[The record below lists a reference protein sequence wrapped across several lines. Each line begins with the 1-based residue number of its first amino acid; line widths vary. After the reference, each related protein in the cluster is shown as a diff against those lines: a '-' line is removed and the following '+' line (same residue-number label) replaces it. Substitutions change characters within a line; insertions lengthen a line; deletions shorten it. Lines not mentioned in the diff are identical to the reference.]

1 LRTDVYQLGC
11 LLYEMLVGSPPFS
24 PADAAELIKS
34 IVGVSPTP
42 PSVANRNVP
51 GELDGVVL
59 KALAKRKD
67 ERFKNVDRM
76 ITALEGLKL
85 KGDVL
90 P

>member
-1 LRTDVYQLGC
+1 
-11 LLYEMLVGSPPFS
+11 
-24 PADAAELIKS
+24 
-34 IVGVSPTP
+34 
-42 PSVANRNVP
+42 VANRNVP

-76 ITALEGLKL
+76 TTALEGLKL